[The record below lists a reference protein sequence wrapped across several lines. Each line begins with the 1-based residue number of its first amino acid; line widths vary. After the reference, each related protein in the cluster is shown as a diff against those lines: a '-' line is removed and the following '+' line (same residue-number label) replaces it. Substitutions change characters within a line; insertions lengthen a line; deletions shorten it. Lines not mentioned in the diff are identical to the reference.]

1 MINKIKYKLVKILY
15 YFKMNKRY
23 FLFRNS
29 KTLCRKENTTW
40 DMVEINVLSV
50 EVRILVMISGTR
62 KMFVE
67 NVDTIF
73 NS

>member
-1 MINKIKYKLVKILY
+1 M
-15 YFKMNKRY
+15 RY
-23 FLFRNS
+23 FLVHNS
-29 KTLCRKENTTW
+29 KTLCRKENITW
-40 DMVEINVLSV
+40 DMVEISVLSV